1 MGILGT
7 IGNIALGLGNFINQN
22 TTAKAASS
30 NAETNRI
37 NSETAKLQAQAAEYA
52 ARKGTFGNSS
62 GFSSGKNLAQTF
74 GSAATAASAQMMDKA
89 NAFNRE
95 MYEKNIKFNA
105 EQAELNRK
113 FEERM
118 SNTAYQRA
126 VADMKKAG
134 INPILAYTQ
143 GGASTP
149 SGSAASAS
157 ALSSAMGSA
166 MADSYS
172 IGQNVSRNSAENSTK
187 LLSSLQ
193 NSTQLLSSLEGIAGA
208 YGNVITE
215 LVNSGVKP
223 SSRKLAKITKDATY
237 DLKAIIKAMEKK
249 REYRRLREGG
259 SRK

>member
-30 NAETNRI
+30 NALTNRI

-52 ARKGTFGNSS
+52 ARKGTFGESS
-62 GFSSGKNLAQTF
+62 GSSSGQNLAQTY
-74 GSAATAASAQMMDKA
+74 GSAATAASAKMMDKA

-126 VADMKKAG
+126 VADMKEAG
-134 INPILAYTQ
+134 INPILAYSQ

-149 SGSAASAS
+149 NGSAASAS
-157 ALSSAMGSA
+157 GISSAMGSVI
-166 MADSYS
+166 ADSYS
-172 IGQNVSRNSAENSTK
+172 SGQNVSWNSAQNSTK
-187 LLSSLQ
+187 LLSSL
-193 NSTQLLSSLEGIAGA
+193 EGISGA
-208 YGNVITE
+208 YGNLLTE

-223 SSRKLAKITKDATY
+223 SARKVAKITREATKELKDN
-237 DLKAIIKAMEKK
+237 IRAMERK
-249 REYRRLREGG
+249 REYQRKLRNGG
-259 SRK
+259 PKE